1 MTVYEGTS
9 AARPDRRFG
18 RAARRHFDLLM
29 NSGSLMGTTVV
40 TSVLGFAYWWVAA
53 RVLPAEVVG
62 SASAAVS
69 ALTLVGTLS
78 MFGMGT
84 LLISELPRLPDPGKR
99 WNFIVTCLL
108 VATTAAAVG
117 GLVYVGL
124 ARFAIPGLRH
134 SVGSWPMTLMLLAGV
149 VVTAT
154 TLVLDDGLLGLMA
167 GPLQLL
173 RNTYFALGKL
183 LLLAAL
189 PFLPIAV
196 RPGHLL
202 ATWVVGGLLSVLLL
216 AFSLRRRG
224 LSASARPAWSMLR
237 GRLGQALE
245 HNALNLALFVPRT
258 VQPLV
263 VAAVISPAATAAFYT
278 MYMIFSFLT
287 MLPNNLAT
295 TLFAAA
301 AGNMAAL
308 RAKVRMALLLS
319 VGLGVPASVVLAL
332 IARPVMGLFG
342 ATYVNLAGTAL
353 AILALTYSAL
363 LFRPLYFAIARV
375 RGRVPQA
382 SVFAVVAGVAE
393 LGASWYGGSHNG
405 LTGLALWLAA
415 MWVLQGLYT
424 APTVLRVALRR
435 PDAWKHAP
443 GRHGRHRIPSQRRPV
458 Q

>member
-9 AARPDRRFG
+9 ATRPDRRFG
-18 RAARRHFDLLM
+18 RAARRHVDLLT

-53 RVLPAEVVG
+53 RAFPADVVG

-84 LLISELPRLPDPGKR
+84 LLISELPRLPDPARR

-108 VATTAAAVG
+108 VATTAAAAG
-117 GLVYVGL
+117 GLIYVGL

-134 SVGSWPMTLMLLAGV
+134 SIGSWPMTLMLLLGV

-154 TLVLDDGLLGLMA
+154 TLVLDDGLLGLMS

-173 RNTYFALGKL
+173 RNTYFALIKL
-183 LLLAAL
+183 ALLGALAFVPL
-189 PFLPIAV
+189 AV
-196 RPGHLL
+196 GPGHLL
-202 ATWVVGGLLSVLLL
+202 ATWVAGALLSVLLL
-216 AFSLRRRG
+216 TLSLRRRG
-224 LSASARPAWSMLR
+224 LSAAVRPDRSMLR
-237 GRLGQALE
+237 GRLVQALE

-278 MYMIFSFLT
+278 MYMIFSFVT

-301 AGNMAAL
+301 AGNMTAL

-332 IARPVMGLFG
+332 VARPVMGLFG
-342 ATYVNLAGTAL
+342 PDYANLAGTAL
-353 AILALTYSAL
+353 SILALTYSAL

-375 RGRVPQA
+375 RGRVPRA
-382 SVFAVVAGVAE
+382 SVFAVIAGLAE
-393 LGASWYGGSHNG
+393 LGAAWYGGSHDG
-405 LTGLALWLAA
+405 LTGLALWLAGV
-415 MWVLQGLYT
+415 WVLQGLYT
-424 APTVLRVALRR
+424 APAVLGVALRR
-435 PDAWKHAP
+435 PDAWKHAA
-443 GRHGRHRIPSQRRPV
+443 GRHRA
-458 Q
+458 

>member
-9 AARPDRRFG
+9 AARPDRRIG
-18 RAARRHFDLLM
+18 RAARRHIDLLT

-53 RVLPAEVVG
+53 RAFPADVVG

-84 LLISELPRLPDPGKR
+84 LLISELPRLPDPARR
-99 WNFIVTCLL
+99 WNFILTCLM
-108 VATTAAAVG
+108 VATAAAAAG
-117 GLVYVGL
+117 GLIYVAL

-134 SVGSWPMTLMLLAGV
+134 SIGSWPMTLILLLGV

-154 TLVLDDGLLGLMA
+154 TLVLDDGLLGLMS

-173 RNTYFALGKL
+173 RNTYFAVAKLILLGA
-183 LLLAAL
+183 LAL
-189 PFLPIAV
+189 LPIAA
-196 RPGHLL
+196 RPGHVLV
-202 ATWVVGGLLSVLLL
+202 TWVAGGVLSVLLL
-216 AFSLRRRG
+216 TFSLRRRG
-224 LSASARPAWSMLR
+224 LSAAARPAWSMLR
-237 GRLGQALE
+237 GRLVQALE

-308 RAKVRMALLLS
+308 RAKVRMALLVS
-319 VGLGVPASVVLAL
+319 VGLGVPACLVLAL
-332 IARPVMGLFG
+332 VAKPVMGLFG
-342 ATYVNLAGTAL
+342 PAYASLAGQAL
-353 AILALTYSAL
+353 AILALTYPLL

-375 RGRVPQA
+375 LGRVPRA
-382 SVFAVVAGVAE
+382 SVFAVVAGVTE
-393 LGASWYGGSHNG
+393 LAAAWYGGSHDG
-405 LTGLALWLAA
+405 LTGLALWLAGV
-415 MWVLQGLYT
+415 WLLQGLWT
-424 APTVLRVALRR
+424 APTVLGVALRR
-435 PDAWKHAP
+435 PGAWRHAP
-443 GRHGRHRIPSQRRPV
+443 GRHRQIPAQRRAAE
-458 Q
+458 